1 MLGLLVGAVGVL
13 FVKVLYRIEDVCDR
27 LWRGPEWL
35 RPAAGGLVLGHAGV
49 HAALVLVVILLAGY
63 VPLFAVAVALM
74 IGISHLLI
82 DIVKSYTPERVR
94 YFLLD
99 QIMHL
104 AVLCLVWVW
113 LTRPWSLLAELSAW
127 LWHPNTLVVA
137 FAYALIT
144 RPMSILIAMIM
155 QRWSAQVD
163 NRGTL
168 ADAGARIGILERFL
182 VLTFVLGGEFT
193 PIGFLLAAKSVLRFG
208 DLREDRDRKLTEYV
222 LLGTMLS
229 FALTLVLGLTVRH
242 WQQVL

>member
-1 MLGLLVGAVGVL
+1 MISTPLSLLLALLLAHLAGDFLLQGKAWVHSKKHLGYRSPAVYL
-13 FVKVLYRIEDVCDR
+13 
-27 LWRGPEWL
+27 
-35 RPAAGGLVLGHAGV
+35 HAGV
-49 HAALVLVVILLAGY
+49 HAALILIVILLAGY
-63 VPLFAVAVALM
+63 VPLFAVAVALL
-74 IGISHLLI
+74 IGLSHLLI

-94 YFLLD
+94 YFLID

-104 AVLCLVWVW
+104 AVLCLVWIW
-113 LTRPWSLLAELSAW
+113 LAQPWPLLAELSAW

-137 FAYALIT
+137 FAYGLIT
-144 RPMSILIAMIM
+144 RPMSIFIAMIM

-229 FALTLVLGLTVRH
+229 FALTLVLGLAVRY